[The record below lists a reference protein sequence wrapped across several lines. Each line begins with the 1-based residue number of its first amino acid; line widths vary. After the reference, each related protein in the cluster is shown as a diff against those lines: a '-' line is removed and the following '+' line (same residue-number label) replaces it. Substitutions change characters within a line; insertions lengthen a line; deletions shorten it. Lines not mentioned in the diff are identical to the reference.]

1 MVFDLDGDGRA
12 EVVMKTGDGTVDGTG
27 KVIGDA
33 NADYRNERGRILT
46 GPEYLTIF
54 NGLTGEAMQT
64 IDYVPERG
72 NLMDWGDGRANRSD
86 RYLACIAYLD
96 GVHPSVVM
104 CRGYYTRTVLAK
116 PMLPLLALVKL
127 KRVERTGNVQ
137 RGFPTKAPFQ
147 SQIWTGRCPTQQIRF
162 NAYLCRCR
170 GGYTA

>member
-1 MVFDLDGDGRA
+1 MKWDPSKAHDNAHDGYTGPVIFDCYKLNGQQLWRINMGRNVRAGAHYTQFMVFDLDGDGRA
-12 EVVMKTGDGTVDGTG
+12 EVVMKTGDGTG

-104 CRGYYTRTVLAK
+104 CRGY
-116 PMLPLLALVKL
+116 
-127 KRVERTGNVQ
+127 
-137 RGFPTKAPFQ
+137 
-147 SQIWTGRCPTQQIRF
+147 
-162 NAYLCRCR
+162 
-170 GGYTA
+170 